1 MFWAPS
7 NGYSGN
13 IRFEATVAES
23 YDVYWNNVNSKYVNI
38 GDAPEIE
45 ENAAAGVGALGPA
58 REAAA
63 ARRDEHGRVGD
74 RRRER
79 RPERHVQLELER
91 MREVRQRR
99 VTDRRVLDGALAR
112 DRGRGVARRVLG

>member
-45 ENAAAGVGALGPA
+45 ENAAAGVGAIATLVA
-58 REAAA
+58 
-63 ARRDEHGRVGD
+63 VGA
-74 RRRER
+74 
-79 RPERHVQLELER
+79 
-91 MREVRQRR
+91 
-99 VTDRRVLDGALAR
+99 GFA
-112 DRGRGVARRVLG
+112 VARLL